1 MEKSMQELYDIF
13 RSQKMTTKEELCN
26 RIKADRQ
33 MIMANAQIDRLHS
46 VVFYNVLDA
55 LYEKLLKKIEET
67 VFFQY
72 LEDGWY
78 YDYGIDYAG
87 AEVSLYHAIVYEGFE
102 DGTIIDERDQ
112 SFELIAVKTKLLSV
126 DEYAKE
132 HEVENV
138 TVRQWIR
145 RGKIRTA
152 VKRGNEWKI
161 PELTDPPV
169 RGYSTAWYRWSEEL
183 EELPQEYE
191 YLNEYTTAR
200 FSQYEDDKTAFVV
213 CLYKDGPEDVKRVEC
228 NAKEREKLEVFM
240 IAHPKI
246 YYISN
251 SSEGIMTDLVRGYE
265 GGVS

>member
-1 MEKSMQELYDIF
+1 MEQSMQELYDIL
-13 RSQKMTTKEELCN
+13 RSQKMTTKEEVCN
-26 RIKADRQ
+26 RIKEDRQ

-46 VVFYNVLDA
+46 VVFYNALDA
-55 LYEKLLKKIEET
+55 LYEKLLKEIEET

-78 YDYGIDYAG
+78 YEYGIDYAG
-87 AEVSLYHAIVYEGFE
+87 AKVILCHAQIYGKLE
-102 DGTIIDERDQ
+102 DGTVAEKSDQ

-169 RGYSTAWYRWSEEL
+169 RGYSTAWYRWTEEI
-183 EELPQEYE
+183 EELPKEYE
-191 YLNEYTTAR
+191 YLNEYDTAC
-200 FSQYEDDKTAFVV
+200 FSQYEDDKTAFAA
-213 CLYKDGPEDVKRVEC
+213 CFYKNGLEAVKRVEC

-240 IAHPKI
+240 IAHPQI

-251 SSEGIMTDLVRGYE
+251 ISEGILMDLFRGYE
-265 GGVS
+265 GGAS